1 MRKMNFA
8 ENAMRRF
15 ADQLKNAGVFRPGLG
30 VGPGVS
36 CGADSVAL
44 LALKKIRAEL
54 GVVASAAHFNH
65 KLRGKT
71 SDADAR
77 CSLRCR

>member
-8 ENAMRRF
+8 ENAVRRF

-44 LALKKIRAEL
+44 LALLKIRAEL
-54 GVVASAAHFNH
+54 GVVASALQSQVARENV
-65 KLRGKT
+65 
-71 SDADAR
+71 DADAR
-77 CSLRCR
+77 SSLRCR